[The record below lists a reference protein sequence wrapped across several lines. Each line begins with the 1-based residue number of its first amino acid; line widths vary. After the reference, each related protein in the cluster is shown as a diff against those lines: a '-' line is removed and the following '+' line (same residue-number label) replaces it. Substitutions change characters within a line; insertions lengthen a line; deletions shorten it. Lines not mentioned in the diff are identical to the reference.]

1 MHALTEPP
9 SEQSPATRELAADI
23 RWRHRS
29 LLRELR
35 IEVVEGGVILHGRA
49 YSFYGKQV
57 AQHEVLRRT
66 NLVLLANRIAVAATS
81 HDAGGGVRTR
91 P

>member
-1 MHALTEPP
+1 MRALTELPT
-9 SEQSPATRELAADI
+9 EQSSAAAELAADI
-23 RWRHRS
+23 RWRHRN

-35 IEVVEGGVILHGRA
+35 IEVAEGGVILHGRA

-66 NLVLLANRIAVAATS
+66 GLVLLANRLVVAGPTGFP
-81 HDAGGGVRTR
+81 AG
-91 P
+91 